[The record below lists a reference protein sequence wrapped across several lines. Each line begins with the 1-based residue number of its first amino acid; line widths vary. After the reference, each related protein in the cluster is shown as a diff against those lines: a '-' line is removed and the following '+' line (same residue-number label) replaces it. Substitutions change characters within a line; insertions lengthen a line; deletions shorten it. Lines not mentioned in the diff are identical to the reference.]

1 MGLLSSQVTRV
12 REQIHAFRTHPKD
25 VWGLPTGLAPLD
37 RLLGGL
43 QPTDLTIIGG
53 RPSMG
58 KTASGTQFGLAVAEL
73 FKQEEEGQVVYIG
86 SGEMRTPRLVM
97 RWVAGMTGIN
107 TALIKRGL
115 IDDAQMAEINKAL
128 ARIESLPIYVN
139 DTYGM
144 SIEDMRAD
152 IERLE
157 HEQGVHVGWALYD
170 YIQLADGR
178 GRNDFERAGWAGK
191 QLKKLANEH
200 EIPVVGLSQLNRNL
214 EDRSVKDKTP
224 TLADLKNSSDIED
237 VTDVALLL
245 YRPNY
250 YQRLQEGRDGEIGEA
265 QIIVAKNRDGATG
278 TVNVLFDPVLT
289 TFLPAEGN
297 E

>member
-1 MGLLSSQVTRV
+1 VALLTD
-12 REQIHAFRTHPKD
+12 QIGKLRKAIQAFRARPRD
-25 VWGLPTGLAPLD
+25 VWGLATGLAPLD
-37 RLLGGL
+37 QVLGGL
-43 QPTDLTIIGG
+43 QETDLCIIGG

-58 KTASGTQFGLAVAEL
+58 KTAAGMQFGLSIAEE
-73 FKQEEEGQVVYIG
+73 FKKEAEGQIVYIG
-86 SGEMRTPRLVM
+86 SAEMRTARLLM
-97 RWVAGMTGIN
+97 RWVGAITKIN
-107 TALIKRGL
+107 PAYIKRGL
-115 IDDAQMAEINKAL
+115 VSEAQMEEISKAL
-128 ARIESLPIYVN
+128 AYLETLPIYIN

-144 SIEDMRAD
+144 PVEDMRAD

-157 HEQGVHVGWALYD
+157 AEQGIHVGWALYD

-178 GRNDFERAGWAGK
+178 GRNDFERASWAGK

-237 VTDVALLL
+237 VTDVVLLL

-250 YQRLQEGRDGEIGEA
+250 YRMQQEGRDAEVSEA
-265 QIIVAKNRDGATG
+265 QIIVAKNRDGQTG
-278 TVNVLFDPVLT
+278 TVNVRFDPVLT
-289 TFLPAEGN
+289 TFLPAETP
-297 E
+297 